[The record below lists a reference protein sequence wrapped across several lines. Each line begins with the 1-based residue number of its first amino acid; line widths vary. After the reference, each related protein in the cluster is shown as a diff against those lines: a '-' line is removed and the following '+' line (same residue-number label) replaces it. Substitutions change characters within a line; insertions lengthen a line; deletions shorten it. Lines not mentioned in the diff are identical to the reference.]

1 MATMTRKEELL
12 QRAENYHRK
21 IRFDF
26 KEDGYVETVL
36 VRCETNQYKKELE
49 PIVPPDPYRIVPAWL
64 TVNSYNALI
73 LNTPNMLIADIDRG
87 DPRFNEYA
95 TFNDQRP
102 MLQNLGSF
110 DRFDE
115 EHDSQMRAQSW
126 RIYETHSGWRAIC
139 TSRTFKADWWSQS
152 ILRFLRADPRYTELC
167 DQQKC
172 FRARL
177 TPKPWRYDEGCVCT
191 LIETIGDV
199 VLPELAEQIG
209 LHDELTLSSSLC
221 SVLA

>member
-1 MATMTRKEELL
+1 MTTTTRKEELL

-64 TVNSYNALI
+64 TVNSYNALV

-87 DPRFNEYA
+87 DSRLNEYA
-95 TFNDQRP
+95 TYSDEGP
-102 MLQNLGSF
+102 MLKNLRSF

-115 EHDSQMRAQSW
+115 EHDSQMRTQSW
-126 RIYETHSGWRAIC
+126 RVY
-139 TSRTFKADWWSQS
+139 
-152 ILRFLRADPRYTELC
+152 
-167 DQQKC
+167 
-172 FRARL
+172 
-177 TPKPWRYDEGCVCT
+177 
-191 LIETIGDV
+191 
-199 VLPELAEQIG
+199 
-209 LHDELTLSSSLC
+209 
-221 SVLA
+221 